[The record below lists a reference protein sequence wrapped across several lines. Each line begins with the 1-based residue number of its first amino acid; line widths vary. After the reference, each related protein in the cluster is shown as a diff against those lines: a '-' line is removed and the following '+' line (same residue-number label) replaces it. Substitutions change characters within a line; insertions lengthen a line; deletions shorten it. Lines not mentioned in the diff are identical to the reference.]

1 MRTLRIGM
9 ILLLCMSAAV
19 WAQSNVNQ
27 LFEQVDKLYEA
38 ERYEEAREILDKA
51 EAMVNSNEQKAEYY
65 WRLSRNTLMLAD
77 EAERRGA
84 SEDQLLQEFEK
95 GEALASRALEFD
107 SDNHF
112 AYYWRGSNIGRW
124 GQTKGIVNSLMKA
137 GPMRDDIERAV
148 RADSSHAD
156 SFYVLGMLYASV
168 PKLIS
173 FGNKE
178 YAVSYSRR
186 AIDAYR
192 GDKTRYSYYLKLG
205 DHLYQRDWN
214 SRKRQKEARK
224 TSADFTDA
232 DDSVE
237 RYKYFNAAFD
247 FSKPQPYSR
256 SGVEDMSDKEEAI
269 EIMEWIVN
277 ELESNSTLTSGQKD
291 NLEEAQ
297 AFLDD
302 WN

>member
-9 ILLLCMSAAV
+9 ILLLCVSTAV
-19 WAQSNVNQ
+19 WGQSEVNQ
-27 LFEQVDKLYEA
+27 LFEQIDELYEA
-38 ERYEEAREILDKA
+38 ERFEEARDILDKA
-51 EAMVNSNEQKAEYY
+51 EAMVSSDEQKAEFY

-77 EAERRGA
+77 EAERNGA

-95 GEALASRALEFD
+95 GEALANRALEFD
-107 SDNHF
+107 SDNNF
-112 AYYWRGSNIGRW
+112 AFYWRASNIGRW

-137 GPMRDDIERAV
+137 GPMRDDLERAV
-148 RADSSHAD
+148 RADNSHAD

-192 GDKTRYSYYLKLG
+192 GDKIKYSYYLKLG

-224 TSADFTDA
+224 MSSDFTEA
-232 DDSVE
+232 DDPVE

-247 FSKPQPYSR
+247 FSKPQLYSR
-256 SGVEDMSDKEEAI
+256 SGVEDMSDREEAI
-269 EIMEWIVN
+269 EIMEWIVD
-277 ELESNSTLTSGQKD
+277 ELESKARLTSGDKD

-297 AFLDD
+297 AFLDE
-302 WN
+302 WK